1 MDIYKH
7 LNRNIFHR
15 FNLHLSSF
23 LKSNTLEGLLTSLKL
38 EGLELEIVFDVGAYK
53 GMWSNNLLKYVS
65 PSAKFYLFEPNRSHK
80 SNQERERFKYFNCL
94 LWSKDGEEIPFYSN
108 SSTGDSV
115 YKEVGEIYKNV
126 IPQLVKTRTLDSLIQ
141 EHRLPQPDF
150 IKLDTQGAELDI
162 LKGSKKALELTKLL
176 VIELPVVVYNEKS
189 PTMSEVL
196 DYLDQANFI
205 PIGIT
210 EIHIRKKVLVQVDI
224 AFINNREFE
233 LIFNTHNIFNKMR

>member
-1 MDIYKH
+1 M
-7 LNRNIFHR
+7 
-15 FNLHLSSF
+15 
-23 LKSNTLEGLLTSLKL
+23 
-38 EGLELEIVFDVGAYK
+38 
-53 GMWSNNLLKYVS
+53 
-65 PSAKFYLFEPNRSHK
+65 
-80 SNQERERFKYFNCL
+80 
-94 LWSKDGEEIPFYSN
+94 
-108 SSTGDSV
+108 

-126 IPQLVKTRTLDSLIQ
+126 IPQSVKTRTLDSLIQ

-162 LKGSKKALELTKLL
+162 LKGSKRALELTKLL

-210 EIHIRKKVLVQVDI
+210 EIHIRKKVLIQVDI